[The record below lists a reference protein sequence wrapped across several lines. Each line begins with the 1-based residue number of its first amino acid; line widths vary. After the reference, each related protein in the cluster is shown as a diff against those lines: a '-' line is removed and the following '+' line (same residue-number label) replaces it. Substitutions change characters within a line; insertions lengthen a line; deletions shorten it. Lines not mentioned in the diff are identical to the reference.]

1 MKTNARVRYTRQI
14 IQHVFIDL
22 LKQKPLGKITVKEIC
37 EKAEINRSTF
47 YKHYEDVYHLMH
59 TLEESALNQL
69 ELLLFDS
76 AQNGTI
82 HVLTTLL
89 TSLLD
94 YQDLITSLTAN
105 SPDSDFP
112 NKLAERCSRYAV
124 SHLASL
130 DVDYLSDPDRQYVYS
145 YLAGGTTMLIE
156 HWMKTGARE
165 VPAVIAEKIDDLN
178 QLILSSNPN
187 AATTVSGRMEL

>member
-1 MKTNARVRYTRQI
+1 MKTDARVRYTRQI

-47 YKHYEDVYHLMH
+47 YKHYEDVYYLMH
-59 TLEESALNQL
+59 KLEESALNQL

-76 AQNGTI
+76 AQNGNI

-105 SPDSDFP
+105 TPDSDFS

-124 SHLASL
+124 SHLASR

-156 HWMKTGARE
+156 HWMKTGAKE
-165 VPAVIAEKIDDLN
+165 APAVIAEKIDHLN
-178 QLILSSNPN
+178 QLILSSNPGHS
-187 AATTVSGRMEL
+187 VPLKL

>member
-1 MKTNARVRYTRQI
+1 MKTDARVRYTRQI
-14 IQHVFIDL
+14 IQQVFIDL

-47 YKHYEDVYHLMH
+47 YKHYEDVYYLMH
-59 TLEESALNQL
+59 KLEESALNQL

-76 AQNGTI
+76 AQNGNI

-105 SPDSDFP
+105 TPDSDFS

-124 SHLASL
+124 SHLASC

-156 HWMKTGARE
+156 HWMKTGAKE
-165 VPAVIAEKIDDLN
+165 APAVIAEKIDHLN
-178 QLILSSNPN
+178 QLILSSNPGHS
-187 AATTVSGRMEL
+187 VPLKL

>member
-1 MKTNARVRYTRQI
+1 MKTDSRVRYTRQI

-37 EKAEINRSTF
+37 DKAEINRSTF

-59 TLEESALNQL
+59 KLEESALNQL

-76 AQNGTI
+76 AHSGNI

-112 NKLAERCSRYAV
+112 NKLAERCSQYAV
-124 SHLASL
+124 SHMASHE
-130 DVDYLSDPDRQYVYS
+130 VDYLSNPDKQYVYS

-156 HWMKTGARE
+156 HWMKTGAKE
-165 VPAVIAEKIDDLN
+165 APAVIAEKIDNLN
-178 QLILSSNPN
+178 QLILSFDPN
-187 AATTVSGRMEL
+187 HSITVNL